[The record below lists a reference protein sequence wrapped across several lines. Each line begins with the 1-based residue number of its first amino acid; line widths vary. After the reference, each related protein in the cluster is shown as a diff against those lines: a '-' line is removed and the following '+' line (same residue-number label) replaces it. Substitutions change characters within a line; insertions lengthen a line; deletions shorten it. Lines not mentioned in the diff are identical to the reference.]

1 MDKTEGI
8 RLQKYLADAGLGS
21 RRDMDALVASGAV
34 TVNGLVAEPGTRV
47 VPGDRVQAG
56 ERHLRVQELREQ
68 GEDVRVLLY
77 HKPEGEIVSRDDPE
91 DRPSVFHSLPK
102 VRGARWIAIGRLDFN
117 TSGLLV
123 FTTSG
128 ELANRLAHPRFE
140 VEREYAVR
148 AMGELTHDQM
158 NQATREILL
167 DDGPAWFER
176 IEDRGGEGANHW
188 YQVVLREGRN
198 REVRRMFA
206 AMGVMVS
213 RLMRVRFGVIG
224 LPPRL
229 KRGQV
234 IELKGEE
241 INKVLIWAGMR
252 DAPERKRRT
261 PPRPSGDARK
271 PAAGRAAA
279 AEGAAMAP
287 QVEPVRARGPVRSKA
302 ASGRPTGGA
311 SRGRPRG

>member
-21 RRDMDALVASGAV
+21 RREMDALVAAGAV
-34 TVNGLVAEPGTRV
+34 KINGSVAEPGMRV
-47 VPGDRVQAG
+47 VPGDRLQVG
-56 ERHLRVQELREQ
+56 ERHLRVQEPREP
-68 GEDVRVLLY
+68 GDDVRILLY

-148 AMGELTHDQM
+148 AMGELSHEQM
-158 NQATREILL
+158 NQSTREILL
-167 DDGPAWFER
+167 DDGPAWFDR

-188 YQVVLREGRN
+188 YQVVLKEGRN

-206 AMGVMVS
+206 ALGVMVS

-261 PPRPSGDARK
+261 PQRPSGDARR
-271 PAAGRAAA
+271 PASERTATPSAPPAP
-279 AEGAAMAP
+279 P
-287 QVEPVRARGPVRSKA
+287 QVAPVRARGPVRNKGTPA
-302 ASGRPTGGA
+302 GP

>member
-1 MDKTEGI
+1 MNEGI

-21 RRDMDALVASGAV
+21 RREMDALVAAGGV
-34 TVNGLVAEPGTRV
+34 RVNGAIAEPGVRV
-47 VPGDRVQAG
+47 QPGDLLQVGDR
-56 ERHLRVQELREQ
+56 RLRVQEGAGPVKARI
-68 GEDVRVLLY
+68 LLY

-128 ELANRLAHPRFE
+128 DLANRLAHPSFE

-148 AMGELTHDQM
+148 TMGELSLEQM
-158 NQATREILL
+158 ESSTREIMLE
-167 DDGPAWFER
+167 DGPAWFQR

-198 REVRRMFA
+198 REVRRMFE
-206 AMGVMVS
+206 AMGLMVS
-213 RLMRVRFGVIG
+213 RLMRVRFGIIG

-229 KRGQV
+229 RRGQV
-234 IELKGEE
+234 IELQSGEVS
-241 INKVLIWAGMR
+241 KVLAWAGLIGQS
-252 DAPERKRRT
+252 DLP
-261 PPRPSGDARK
+261 
-271 PAAGRAAA
+271 
-279 AEGAAMAP
+279 GAAQTHKSHRPAT
-287 QVEPVRARGPVRSKA
+287 RAR
-302 ASGRPTGGA
+302 
-311 SRGRPRG
+311 